1 MIIER
6 NEKKVEVSTNVKRYQ
21 AGIAINAET
30 FSILIDGIYED
41 KILAACREPLFNA
54 VDAHTEAGCR
64 DKPIIIHSPTD
75 LEPWYSVKDGGIGM
89 DFDMVTQTFMML
101 GSSTKRES
109 NDLIGAKGIGSKAPF
124 TVTDM
129 FSVISIKDGTKTVYS
144 VHKDQGIPEVVPLHE
159 SKTIEEN
166 GVEIKFN
173 VDPAETEKYRR
184 AIISCLRYAK
194 FLTRSM
200 THL

>member
-64 DKPIIIHSPTD
+64 DKPIIITPQLIWNRGILSRMVVLGWTLIWSPR
-75 LEPWYSVKDGGIGM
+75 PS
-89 DFDMVTQTFMML
+89 
-101 GSSTKRES
+101 
-109 NDLIGAKGIGSKAPF
+109 
-124 TVTDM
+124 
-129 FSVISIKDGTKTVYS
+129 
-144 VHKDQGIPEVVPLHE
+144 
-159 SKTIEEN
+159 
-166 GVEIKFN
+166 
-173 VDPAETEKYRR
+173 
-184 AIISCLRYAK
+184 
-194 FLTRSM
+194 
-200 THL
+200 